1 MRRSGTHSPKSS
13 KRCSRT
19 LRRGGA
25 DSRIGSKCPG
35 RCLDRIHIPFCTF
48 DRCFVVSLVL
58 HRAENLQWGVI
69 DDSHIDFI
77 LAVAFCVVVCLL
89 ACQCIYTRSYP
100 HLTCL
105 PLSQL
110 RTVYPHPL
118 DRLFQFQLLAK
129 PRARTM
135 GNRSCNW
142 EGEKKARRTN
152 IGTINRF
159 DYSRIRKRP
168 S

>member
-48 DRCFVVSLVL
+48 DRCFVFSLVL

-69 DDSHIDFI
+69 DDSHIDFV
-77 LAVAFCVVVCLL
+77 LAVASCIVVCLL
-89 ACQCIYTRSYP
+89 ACRCIYTRSYP

-105 PLSQL
+105 PLSRL
-110 RTVYPHPL
+110 RTVYPHQS
-118 DRLFQFQLLAK
+118 LFNCYPNHEHK
-129 PRARTM
+129 PWATGIATGR
-135 GNRSCNW
+135 G
-142 EGEKKARRTN
+142 KKARRTN
-152 IGTINRF
+152 TGTIN
-159 DYSRIRKRP
+159 
-168 S
+168 